1 MRKETRED
9 WERRVHRTLE
19 KMTGS
24 LDEAV
29 LAEQFAGDAASSR
42 WHFERAF
49 RSLTGEPFAS
59 CVRRLRLERAA
70 YRLQE
75 GEPVLKTALDAGY
88 ESAESFCR
96 AFRRAFGLAPSRV
109 SSLPWWRGELPA
121 PNGLHW
127 RPGAPPRWHLSPVAG
142 SAPTDSTRV
151 LELPPQIILTIPGTP
166 DFWQLPALWESFGN
180 MLRKLAEKP
189 TAGSFLTVF
198 SQDTPPLAAPAVL
211 VPETTYSIPGIPGN
225 TLPGGLYAVTT
236 FTGPCE
242 AIGPFWESLRLSFFD
257 SGGWLP
263 DHTRPSLEWY
273 QNTPPEGLPELTV
286 TFLCDPVRSL
296 EQYQ

>member
-1 MRKETRED
+1 MKKETRED
-9 WERRVHRTLE
+9 WELRVHRVLE

-49 RSLTGEPFAS
+49 RSLTGESFAA

-70 YRLQE
+70 YRLKE
-75 GEPVLKTALDAGY
+75 GEPVLGTALDAGY

-109 SSLPWWRGELPA
+109 SQLPWWRGELPA

-127 RPGAPPRWHLSPVAG
+127 RPGVQPRWHLSAIPG
-142 SAPTDSTRV
+142 SATTDSTRV
-151 LELPPQIILTIPGTP
+151 LEIPPQDILTVPGTA
-166 DFWQLPALWESFGN
+166 DFWQLPVLWESFVN
-180 MLRKLAEKP
+180 ALRELHDQPAP
-189 TAGSFLTVF
+189 GSFMTVF
-198 SQDTPPLAAPAVL
+198 SQSEPPLASPAVL
-211 VPETTYSIPGIPGN
+211 VTEKTDGIPG
-225 TLPGGLYAVTT
+225 TRKSILPGALPGGLYAITT

-242 AIGPFWESLRLSFFD
+242 AIGPFWDSLRSSFFD

-263 DHTRPSLEWY
+263 DPTRPSLEWY

-286 TFLCDPVRSL
+286 TFLCDPVRR
-296 EQYQ
+296 

>member
-1 MRKETRED
+1 M
-9 WERRVHRTLE
+9 
-19 KMTGS
+19 
-24 LDEAV
+24 
-29 LAEQFAGDAASSR
+29 
-42 WHFERAF
+42 
-49 RSLTGEPFAS
+49 
-59 CVRRLRLERAA
+59 
-70 YRLQE
+70 
-75 GEPVLKTALDAGY
+75 
-88 ESAESFCR
+88 
-96 AFRRAFGLAPSRV
+96 
-109 SSLPWWRGELPA
+109 
-121 PNGLHW
+121 
-127 RPGAPPRWHLSPVAG
+127 PRWHLSAVMG

-151 LELPPQIILTIPGTP
+151 LELPPQELLTIPGTP
-166 DFWQLPALWESFGN
+166 DFWQLPALWESFGKAIQE
-180 MLRKLAEKP
+180 LSEKP
-189 TAGSFLTVF
+189 TTGSFLTVF